1 MKYPL
6 SAAAL
11 AQGIAFVG
19 KTGSGK
25 TTSAKGG
32 IEDVLRHDERARV
45 CILDP
50 TKHDWWGLTS
60 SASGKQ
66 PGFPF
71 QILGGPHGHVPL
83 HHTAGKVVGELVGR
97 GELPLSIIDMA
108 DFPMGGLQHF
118 FSDFAEAL
126 MRSMRGVLYLV
137 LEEAHEF
144 APKERSGIGNE
155 NMSVYWAKK
164 IATAGRTRGIRLMV
178 VTQRTQKLHNDLLGS
193 CETLVAHK
201 LRAPADQKPVK
212 DWLKDNCDTETFERV
227 TETLGKLRIGTAWVC
242 SDEAVATEPT
252 AFPPLK
258 TFDNTKTPDGADSGH
273 QVTMAGVDRERLA
286 AIMGDA
292 LVEAEANDPAKLK
305 RRIAELEKTLASKP
319 APAPDQASIESAYRR
334 GEAAGNSS
342 GYISGYQAGIR
353 AVISAANALPLPSVP
368 TPSPGVAHPPAAY
381 IPDVGDRVD
390 LPSGAKGLVTGS
402 VSLKPSITGPSQSR
416 TAEGVSRPQ
425 QRILGALAWLHA
437 VGIAAADRTRVA
449 MLADASPKSSG
460 FEKNVSTLSTK
471 GLIHRP
477 GPGTLALTEDGLVA
491 ADPVDIAPNDAAL
504 HEAIRRKI
512 SGPQWTLLDVLI
524 RHRAPLTR
532 AELAAKAGVSAT
544 SSGFEKNVSTLS
556 GFGFV
561 TRPERGSV
569 QAADILFVE

>member
-1 MKYPL
+1 MKYSL
-6 SAAAL
+6 SPAAL

-32 IEDVLRHDERARV
+32 IEYVLRQDAGARV

-108 DFPMGGLQHF
+108 HFPMGGLQNF

-193 CETLVAHK
+193 CETLVAHRLK
-201 LRAPADQKPVK
+201 APADQAPVK
-212 DWLKDNCDTETFERV
+212 DWLKDNCDADTFKRV
-227 TETLGKLRIGTAWVC
+227 TSTLGKLRTGTAWVC

-252 AFPPLK
+252 AFPPLT
-258 TFDNTKTPDGADSGH
+258 TFDNTKTPDSADSQH
-273 QVTMAGVDRERLA
+273 HVTMAPVDRQRLA

-292 LVEAEANDPAKLK
+292 LAEAEANDPAKLK
-305 RRIAELEKTLASKP
+305 KRIRELETEIARKP
-319 APAPDQASIESAYRR
+319 APAVDQTSVDAAYRR

-342 GYISGYQAGIR
+342 GYVAGYQAGIK
-353 AVISAANALPLPSVP
+353 AVVAAANALPLPTTP
-368 TPSPGVAHPPAAY
+368 ATPPSPAKSQGPRVLPQDAHSSGDSKPRMNGTHAGSNLPPALQRVVNAIGWWRKIGYESVERSRACVVAGYSPKASTFGVYIGQLVERGLVSVSPGKVALTDAGVAVAVVPDAGTREELRAAA
-381 IPDVGDRVD
+381 RD
-390 LPSGAKGLVTGS
+390 L
-402 VSLKPSITGPSQSR
+402 LKPQEQRIFDVIYDAHPSEIARDAIADAVGLSR
-416 TAEGVSRPQ
+416 TASTVGVY
-425 QRILGALAWLHA
+425 IGAVAA
-437 VGIAAADRTRVA
+437 YGIIEKGTPGRVKAAD
-449 MLADASPKSSG
+449 
-460 FEKNVSTLSTK
+460 
-471 GLIHRP
+471 
-477 GPGTLALTEDGLVA
+477 
-491 ADPVDIAPNDAAL
+491 
-504 HEAIRRKI
+504 
-512 SGPQWTLLDVLI
+512 W
-524 RHRAPLTR
+524 
-532 AELAAKAGVSAT
+532 
-544 SSGFEKNVSTLS
+544 
-556 GFGFV
+556 
-561 TRPERGSV
+561 
-569 QAADILFVE
+569 LFP